1 MYAYKGSKRSKEEK
15 KMILVNTDYISGKN
29 LEMLGLVKGST
40 IQSKNVGKDIT
51 QSFKTLVGGE
61 LKAYNEMMN
70 DARALA
76 TKRMVAEAEELGA
89 DAIVNI
95 RYSSS
100 AIMQGAAEVIAYG
113 TAVKFID

>member
-1 MYAYKGSKRSKEEK
+1 
-15 KMILVNTDYISGKN
+15 MILVNTDYISGKEF
-29 LEMLGLVKGST
+29 EMLGLVKGST
-40 IQSKNVGKDIT
+40 VQSKNVGKDIT
-51 QSFKTLVGGE
+51 QGFKTLVGGE
-61 LKAYNEMMN
+61 LTAYNEMMN

-76 TKRMVAEAEELGA
+76 TKRMVMEAENLKA

-113 TAVKFID
+113 TAVKFV